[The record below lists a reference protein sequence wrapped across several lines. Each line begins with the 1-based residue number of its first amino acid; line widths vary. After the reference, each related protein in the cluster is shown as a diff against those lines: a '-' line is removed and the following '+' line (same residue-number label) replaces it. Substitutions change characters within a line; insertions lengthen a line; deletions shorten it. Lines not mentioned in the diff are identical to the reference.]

1 MLDWSKLFNIVF
13 VATALAL
20 IMFFIVSTI
29 VVAVKGKR
37 KCNAFDVILRIV
49 ASIVLIAAAGMFAC
63 SVLTMLKGDFR
74 ISFTVGADGAIVP
87 VFVMG
92 AKPTELPLADLFV
105 ALATTVGSQLAALLL
120 ICSLVAL
127 IVDCLVANKKAD
139 KPAKA
144 KANNKDK
151 SPEQIKRD
159 LELEKIR
166 RIGESAVKKTNAA
179 ASGKNRETTES
190 VSRNVE
196 QSPAEQTQAE
206 SQPDWRE
213 QQPQHSTEFVGLNN
227 DNADD
232 GFDSFDGD
240 FTDGGDTTA
249 EDAQADVTESVENTE
264 TTETTEYSEYSESV
278 ETDDEVYDE
287 QSEYVDEYQA
297 DQTDEVIETDSAT
310 DTVEGEDTEDLDAFI
325 DEFFAEDGEPAE
337 SDGERQSEVEDD
349 EVTEYAD
356 TEQTEQV
363 EDIDEQSGDDEA
375 WYAQGNEGE
384 YTDEVDAAQTDEG
397 ADDEN
402 IEPNR
407 DIYIPQMRT
416 VVKDKAESE
425 TTTVTTVSVE
435 QKTAVRTTESAK
447 RADVASVAAS
457 KQSGGK
463 RAAQTS
469 GGAKRGAAKNAGK
482 SAAKSKKTK
491 AEIPAEKKLPVTRRY
506 VILDRRNAVNMFGEY
521 LKDRKQSDKDKLKSS
536 INTIIIE

>member
-179 ASGKNRETTES
+179 ASGKNCETTES

-240 FTDGGDTTA
+240 FTDSGDTTA

-287 QSEYVDEYQA
+287 QSEYVDEYQS

-325 DEFFAEDGEPAE
+325 DEFFAEDGETAE

-356 TEQTEQV
+356 AEQTEQV

-384 YTDEVDAAQTDEG
+384 YTDEVDAAQADEG

-425 TTTVTTVSVE
+425 TTTVTTVSIE

-447 RADVASVAAS
+447 RADVESVAAS

>member
-144 KANNKDK
+144 KANNKDS

-232 GFDSFDGD
+232 GFDSFDDD

-356 TEQTEQV
+356 AEQTEQV

>member
-1 MLDWSKLFNIVF
+1 
-13 VATALAL
+13 
-20 IMFFIVSTI
+20 MFFIVSTI

-74 ISFTVGADGAIVP
+74 ISFTVGADGADGAIVP

-190 VSRNVE
+190 VSRNVD
-196 QSPAEQTQAE
+196 QSSEEQTQAA

-227 DNADD
+227 DNAND
-232 GFDSFDGD
+232 GFDSFDDDLADGD
-240 FTDGGDTTA
+240 GNVA
-249 EDAQADVTESVENTE
+249 EGAQADVTESIENTE
-264 TTETTEYSEYSESV
+264 TTETTETAEYNEYTESV
-278 ETDDEVYDE
+278 ETDGEVYDE

-297 DQTDEVIETDSAT
+297 DRTDEVIETDDAT
-310 DTVEGEDTEDLDAFI
+310 ETVEVEGEDTEDLDAFI
-325 DEFFAEDGEPAE
+325 DEFFAEDGE
-337 SDGERQSEVEDD
+337 QQTEVEDG
-349 EVTEYAD
+349 EVAEYAD
-356 TEQTEQV
+356 DEQNEQV
-363 EDIDEQSGDDEA
+363 EDTDEQSDDDEA

-384 YTDEVDAAQTDEG
+384 YTDEIDDAQTNEAQSESAESVERSEAERYQS

-469 GGAKRGAAKNAGK
+469 DGAKRGAAKNAGK
-482 SAAKSKKTK
+482 GAAKSKKSK

>member
-356 TEQTEQV
+356 AEQTEQV

-463 RAAQTS
+463 RTAQTS

>member
-196 QSPAEQTQAE
+196 QSPAEQTQSE

-232 GFDSFDGD
+232 GFDSFDDD

-356 TEQTEQV
+356 AEQTEQV

>member
-196 QSPAEQTQAE
+196 QSPAEQTQSE
-206 SQPDWRE
+206 SKPDWRE

-232 GFDSFDGD
+232 GFDSFDDD

-297 DQTDEVIETDSAT
+297 DQTDEAIETDSAT

-356 TEQTEQV
+356 AEQTEQV
-363 EDIDEQSGDDEA
+363 EDIDEQSDDDEA

-384 YTDEVDAAQTDEG
+384 YTDAVDAAQADEG

-425 TTTVTTVSVE
+425 NATFTT
-435 QKTAVRTTESAK
+435 
-447 RADVASVAAS
+447 
-457 KQSGGK
+457 
-463 RAAQTS
+463 
-469 GGAKRGAAKNAGK
+469 
-482 SAAKSKKTK
+482 
-491 AEIPAEKKLPVTRRY
+491 L
-506 VILDRRNAVNMFGEY
+506 
-521 LKDRKQSDKDKLKSS
+521 
-536 INTIIIE
+536 

>member
-139 KPAKA
+139 KLAKA

-196 QSPAEQTQAE
+196 QSPAEQTKSE

-232 GFDSFDGD
+232 GFDSFDDDFADGD
-240 FTDGGDTTA
+240 GNVD
-249 EDAQADVTESVENTE
+249 EDARADVTESVENTE

-278 ETDDEVYDE
+278 KTDDEVYDE

-325 DEFFAEDGEPAE
+325 DEFFAEDGETAE

-356 TEQTEQV
+356 AEQTEQV
-363 EDIDEQSGDDEA
+363 EDIDDQSDDEA

-384 YTDEVDAAQTDEG
+384 YTDEVDAAQADEG

-447 RADVASVAAS
+447 RAGVESVAAS

-482 SAAKSKKTK
+482 GAAKSKKTK

>member
-13 VATALAL
+13 VTTALAL

-74 ISFTVGADGAIVP
+74 ISFTVGADGADGAIVP

-190 VSRNVE
+190 VSRNVD
-196 QSPAEQTQAE
+196 QSSEEQTQAA
-206 SQPDWRE
+206 SQPDWSNS
-213 QQPQHSTEFVGLNN
+213 PNG
-227 DNADD
+227 D
-232 GFDSFDGD
+232 GNV
-240 FTDGGDTTA
+240 A
-249 EDAQADVTESVENTE
+249 EGAQADVTESIENTE
-264 TTETTEYSEYSESV
+264 TTETTETAEYNEYTESV
-278 ETDDEVYDE
+278 ETDGEVYDE

-297 DQTDEVIETDSAT
+297 DRTDEVIETDDAT
-310 DTVEGEDTEDLDAFI
+310 ETVEVEGEDTEDLDAFI
-325 DEFFAEDGEPAE
+325 DEFFAEDGE
-337 SDGERQSEVEDD
+337 QQTEVEDG
-349 EVTEYAD
+349 EVAEYAD
-356 TEQTEQV
+356 DEQNEQV
-363 EDIDEQSGDDEA
+363 EDTDEQSDDDEA

-384 YTDEVDAAQTDEG
+384 YTDEIDDAQTNEAQSESAESVERSEAERYQS

-469 GGAKRGAAKNAGK
+469 DGAKRGAAKNAGK
-482 SAAKSKKTK
+482 GAAKSKKSK

>member
-196 QSPAEQTQAE
+196 QSPAEQTKSE

-240 FTDGGDTTA
+240 FTDDGDTTA

-356 TEQTEQV
+356 AEQTEQV
-363 EDIDEQSGDDEA
+363 EDIDEQSADDEA

-384 YTDEVDAAQTDEG
+384 YTDEVDAAQADEG

>member
-37 KCNAFDVILRIV
+37 KCKAFDVILRIV

-166 RIGESAVKKTNAA
+166 RIGESAVQKTNAA

-190 VSRNVE
+190 VSRNIE

-213 QQPQHSTEFVGLNN
+213 QQSQHSTEFVGLNN

-232 GFDSFDGD
+232 GFDSFDDD

-325 DEFFAEDGEPAE
+325 DEFFAEDGETAE

-356 TEQTEQV
+356 AEQTEQV
-363 EDIDEQSGDDEA
+363 EDIDEQSDDDEA

-384 YTDEVDAAQTDEG
+384 YTDAVDAAQADEG

-469 GGAKRGAAKNAGK
+469 DGAKRGAAKNAGK
-482 SAAKSKKTK
+482 GAAKSKKTK

>member
-356 TEQTEQV
+356 AEQTEQV

-435 QKTAVRTTESAK
+435 QKTAVRTTESAM

>member
-144 KANNKDK
+144 KANNKDN

-356 TEQTEQV
+356 AEQTEQV

-384 YTDEVDAAQTDEG
+384 YTDEVDAAQADEG

-469 GGAKRGAAKNAGK
+469 VGAKRGAAKNAGK
-482 SAAKSKKTK
+482 GAAKSKKTK

>member
-196 QSPAEQTQAE
+196 QSPAEQTKSE

-240 FTDGGDTTA
+240 FTDDGDTTA

-356 TEQTEQV
+356 AERTEQV
-363 EDIDEQSGDDEA
+363 EDIDEQSADDEA

-384 YTDEVDAAQTDEG
+384 YTDEVDAAQADEG

>member
-179 ASGKNRETTES
+179 ASGKNCETTES

-240 FTDGGDTTA
+240 FTDSGDTTA

-325 DEFFAEDGEPAE
+325 DEFFAEDGETAE

-356 TEQTEQV
+356 AEQTEQV
-363 EDIDEQSGDDEA
+363 EDIDEQSADDEA

-384 YTDEVDAAQTDEG
+384 YTDEVDAAQADEG

-506 VILDRRNAVNMFGEY
+506 VILDRCNAVNMFGEY

>member
-166 RIGESAVKKTNAA
+166 RIGDSAVKKTNSA

-213 QQPQHSTEFVGLNN
+213 QQPQRSTEFVGLNN

-232 GFDSFDGD
+232 GFDSFDDD

-297 DQTDEVIETDSAT
+297 DQTDEVIETDDAT
-310 DTVEGEDTEDLDAFI
+310 ETVEGEDTEDLDAFI
-325 DEFFAEDGEPAE
+325 DEFFAEDGETAE

-356 TEQTEQV
+356 AEQTEQV
-363 EDIDEQSGDDEA
+363 EDIDEQSDDDEA

-384 YTDEVDAAQTDEG
+384 YTDAVDAAQADEG

-447 RADVASVAAS
+447 RADVESVAAS

-482 SAAKSKKTK
+482 GAAKSKKTK

>member
-144 KANNKDK
+144 KANNKDS

-196 QSPAEQTQAE
+196 QSPAEQTQSE

-232 GFDSFDGD
+232 GFDSFDDD

-356 TEQTEQV
+356 AEQTEQV

>member
-92 AKPTELPLADLFV
+92 AKPTELPLAYLFV

-144 KANNKDK
+144 KANNKDS

-196 QSPAEQTQAE
+196 QSPAEQTQSE

-232 GFDSFDGD
+232 GFDSFDDD

-356 TEQTEQV
+356 AEQTEQV

>member
-166 RIGESAVKKTNAA
+166 RIGDSAVKKTNAA

-196 QSPAEQTQAE
+196 QSPAEQTQSE

-232 GFDSFDGD
+232 GFDSFDDD
-240 FTDGGDTTA
+240 FTDSGDTTA

-325 DEFFAEDGEPAE
+325 DEFFAEDVETAE

-356 TEQTEQV
+356 AEQTEQV
-363 EDIDEQSGDDEA
+363 EDIDEQSDDEA

-384 YTDEVDAAQTDEG
+384 YTDAVDAAQADEG

-447 RADVASVAAS
+447 RADVESVAAS

>member
-151 SPEQIKRD
+151 SPEKIKRD

-179 ASGKNRETTES
+179 ASGKSRETTES

-196 QSPAEQTQAE
+196 QSPAEQTKSE
-206 SQPDWRE
+206 SKPDWRE

-232 GFDSFDGD
+232 GFDSFDDD

-264 TTETTEYSEYSESV
+264 TTETTEYNEYTESV

-297 DQTDEVIETDSAT
+297 DQTDEAIETDSAT

-325 DEFFAEDGEPAE
+325 DEFFGEDGDPAE
-337 SDGERQSEVEDD
+337 SDGERQSEVEDG

-356 TEQTEQV
+356 AEQTEQV

-384 YTDEVDAAQTDEG
+384 YTDEVDAAQADVG

-482 SAAKSKKTK
+482 GAAKSKKTK